1 MSGPRTTNL
10 GYVCFGWKWFQEI
23 IFTQA
28 RMFGCNGKFYFPE
41 IHFQLTKIYSFDPEL
56 ILHFYFRFKSFPEKE
71 RVRERE
77 RERRESP
84 DRREKERKK
93 REPARSS
100 DERSSDER
108 EETKR
113 RSTSGAIVWRARSSD
128 DRAPRQSRLRARSS
142 IGERARRSASALV
155 DRRAA
160 RSSDERARRSRRE
173 SDDRTDLASHLVKG
187 RAISSSPPLHRSSP
201 PISPA
206 PIWWIFLLGF
216 AFSVNDCEIIN
227 YLHVYGWGIVW
238 KIGHVKHFL

>member
-1 MSGPRTTNL
+1 
-10 GYVCFGWKWFQEI
+10 
-23 IFTQA
+23 
-28 RMFGCNGKFYFPE
+28 MFGCNGKFYFPE
-41 IHFQLTKIYSFDPEL
+41 IHFQLTNIYSFDPEL
-56 ILHFYFRFKSFPEKE
+56 ILHSYFRFKSFPEKE

-77 RERRESP
+77 
-84 DRREKERKK
+84 K
-93 REPARSS
+93 REPRS
-100 DERSSDER
+100 ERER
-108 EETKR
+108 EEEER
-113 RSTSGAIVWRARSSD
+113 AGAIVRRAIVR
-128 DRAPRQSRLRARSS
+128 
-142 IGERARRSASALV
+142 RARRNKTAIDKRRDRLTSALIGRSRPSSIEIASALV